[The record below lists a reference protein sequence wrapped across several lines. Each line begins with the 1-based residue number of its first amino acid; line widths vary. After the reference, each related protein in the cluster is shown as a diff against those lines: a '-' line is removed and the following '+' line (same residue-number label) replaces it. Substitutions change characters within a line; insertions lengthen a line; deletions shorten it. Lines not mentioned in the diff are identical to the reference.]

1 MEREHV
7 VEKGRRRTL
16 LGLAGRVRPHNSEDG
31 DKEGSYSW
39 APGPA
44 SLIGRKGRK
53 EEKIEGDDWDGC

>member
-39 APGPA
+39 AA